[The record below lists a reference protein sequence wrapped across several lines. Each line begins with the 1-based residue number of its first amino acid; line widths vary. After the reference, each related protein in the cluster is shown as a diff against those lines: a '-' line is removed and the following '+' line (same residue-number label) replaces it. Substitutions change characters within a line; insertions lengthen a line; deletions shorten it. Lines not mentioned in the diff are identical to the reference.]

1 MTKPSSAGLLFKG
14 YILQGNVM
22 TITKLLTLSTT
33 IALTACGAGYQTTTD
48 RTQQPCGDSPRCV
61 STQDSREDFKLAPF
75 KLAPDTNINQVETV
89 ALSFENA
96 EVAAKEGNY
105 LRVEYT
111 SSVFRYVDDMEVR
124 IQDGEL
130 LVRSEA
136 RIGYYDF
143 EVNRKRVEAFRAK
156 LIETGLVIANP

>member
-1 MTKPSSAGLLFKG
+1 
-14 YILQGNVM
+14 M
-22 TITKLLTLSTT
+22 TITKLITLSSV
-33 IALTACGAGYQTTTD
+33 ILLTACGAGYKTTTD
-48 RTQQPCGDSPRCV
+48 RTEEPCGDSPRCV
-61 STQDSREDFKLAPF
+61 STQDSREEFKLAPF
-75 KLAPDTNINQVETV
+75 KLAPDTNINQIETV
-89 ALSFENA
+89 ALSFDNA
-96 EVAAKEGNY
+96 EVAAFEGNY

-111 SSVFRYVDDMEVR
+111 SSVFRYVDDMEVK

-143 EVNRKRVEAFRAK
+143 DVNRKRVEAFRAK